1 MEVGNL
7 FVKLNL
13 DMSGLQRG
21 LEQAKAQ
28 VAGLGDRLQSAMK
41 AAEPGS
47 KALAASLAAVGAA
60 AGALG
65 LKTIK
70 MAGQM
75 EQSRIAFTTMLGS
88 AEAADAFLR
97 ELYDFAARTP
107 FEIEG
112 LQQSARQLLAFG
124 FHAQEIIPMMEA
136 IGNAVSGLGG
146 GAVEIERVVRALGQM
161 QAKGKVTAEEMMQLA
176 ELGIPVWDILAE
188 KIGVSIPEAMNKAS
202 KGGISAAEGIN
213 AIIEG
218 MNERF
223 PDMMQKQSD
232 SLLGIWA
239 NFEDNVSMI
248 LTRIGDD
255 LIETFNLKGKLKS
268 AVEALERLQ
277 AIIGE
282 EGLQGLFDQL
292 STRAKMAIA
301 AIAGA
306 ITAALIPAF
315 VALATA
321 IWGAMAPLLPFMAV
335 GAAIAALAYTI
346 YKAWSDNMFGIQDK
360 VKTTGAVIS
369 SAFQVAVASIMTAF
383 NKLKEIVLR
392 ILQGIMN
399 AVEPLVGVLGKVAPS
414 FESAF
419 KRAQAAIKTKG
430 DAASKEAEKQ
440 AAKLRE
446 AAASLQISAAEM
458 REAFSSWST
467 PGTSV
472 GLGDFRIKDKLDVSS
487 VLGLGAAGE
496 SISDTMSKVAAAGSK
511 VAAAGS
517 KAAQTLRAAWEATAE
532 SLENRLAQ
540 VKTAFEIKGNQLDI
554 TGNKAQQLRNDIDS
568 LTAQIEIQKQII
580 EATNEG
586 YEQMKAEKGENSE
599 EAQKLKLKLLEE
611 QKALSDLEKQLY
623 DATNAMKAH
632 AQEFRD
638 LAAEIDKVEQKY
650 KDDLAAALE
659 DYQRKVEE
667 VNRKV
672 REEEQRTTDEYNRA
686 VEERTR
692 ALSNFVGLFD
702 QVARRD
708 VSGESL
714 LANLRGQVDAFEN
727 WSENI
732 QALAARGVDQGLI
745 EELRQ
750 MGPKAGPEIAA
761 LNTLTDEQLAEYV
774 TLWRRKNEEARAEA
788 INQLQQQRVEMQQ
801 KLMEIRRAANE
812 QLELYRAEWEK
823 KNAEIRKNAEE
834 EMKRIEEKFQ
844 SIAKAGTTYGVQL
857 VANFTAGMES
867 QFDRLRRTL
876 EEMAMTVDSYMPHS
890 PAKAGPLK
898 RLAEWGPALVNTFA
912 DGIRASLPK
921 LENAVAGMAALTPAA
936 IGPSISNSTSNNYG
950 GNTLIVNING
960 TNARDI
966 WRELEPIFLREIH
979 KVGNR

>member
-1 MEVGNL
+1 MKNAKEQ
-7 FVKLNL
+7 LN
-13 DMSGLQRG
+13 SLQGR
-21 LEQAKAQ
+21 
-28 VAGLGDRLQSAMK
+28 MK
-41 AAEPGS
+41 EAEKGS
-47 KALAASLAAVGAA
+47 KALAKGLAVIGTALMA
-60 AGALG
+60 AG
-65 LKTIK
+65 LKSIQ
-70 MAGQM
+70 MAGNL
-75 EQSRIAFTTMLGS
+75 EQTKIAFTTMLGS
-88 AEAADAFLR
+88 AEAADAFIR
-97 ELYDFAARTP
+97 QLYDFAAKTP

-112 LQQSARQLLAFG
+112 LTTAARQLLAFG
-124 FHAQEIIPMMEA
+124 FQAQEIIPMMEA

-146 GAVEIERVVRALGQM
+146 GAFEIERVTRALGQM

-176 ELGIPVWDILAE
+176 ELGIPVWDILAD
-188 KIGVSIPEAMNKAS
+188 KIGVSIPEAMDKAS
-202 KGGISAAEGIN
+202 KGGISAAQGIS
-213 AIIEG
+213 ALIEG

-223 PDMMQKQSD
+223 PDMMQKQSE
-232 SLLGIWA
+232 SLLGIWS
-239 NFEDNVSMI
+239 NLEDNVSQI
-248 LTRIGDD
+248 FTKIGEE
-255 LIETFNLKGKLKS
+255 LIETFSINGKLKS
-268 AVEALERLQ
+268 VVESLEHLREL
-277 AIIGE
+277 ISE
-282 EGLQGLFDQL
+282 DGLQGALDQMSL
-292 STRAKMAIA
+292 VAKTAIV

-315 VALATA
+315 VALGKA
-321 IWGAMAPLLPFMAV
+321 IYLNAIVPLGPFIAL
-335 GAAIAALAYTI
+335 GAAIAAAAYLI
-346 YKAWSDNMFGIQDK
+346 YEAWSSNMFGIQDK
-360 VKTTGAVIS
+360 VKATAAYITAN
-369 SAFQVAVASIMTAF
+369 FQTSVALVMTAF
-383 NKLKEIVLR
+383 NKLKEVVYR
-392 ILQGIMN
+392 ILQSIMD
-399 AVEPLVGVLGKVAPS
+399 AVEPLVGVLGKIAPS

-419 KRAQAAIKTKG
+419 GRAQAAIKTKG

-446 AAASLQISAAEM
+446 AASSLRTSAGEM
-458 REAFSSWST
+458 QEAFSSWST
-467 PGTSV
+467 PGKKLSMA
-472 GLGDFRIKDKLDVSS
+472 DFRIKDSTSFLSGIVSS
-487 VLGLGAAGE
+487 DTSGTE
-496 SISDTMSKVAAAGSK
+496 SADDVFSK

-517 KAAQTLRAAWEATAE
+517 KAAKDLKAAWEVAAD
-532 SLENRLAQ
+532 SLKTRLSQ
-540 VKTAFEIKGNQLDI
+540 IRTAFEITGNQLDM
-554 TGNKAQQLRNDIDS
+554 TGSKAQQFRNDIDS
-568 LTAQIEIQKQII
+568 LTAQIEIQRQVV
-580 EATNEG
+580 EATNTG

-623 DATNAMKAH
+623 DATNALKAH

-659 DYQRKVEE
+659 DYQKKVED
-667 VNRKV
+667 VNQKV
-672 REEEQRTTDEYNRA
+672 REEERRTTDEYNRA

-774 TLWRRKNEEARAEA
+774 SLWRTKNEEARAEA

-801 KLMEIRRAANE
+801 KLMEIRQAANE
-812 QLELYRAEWEK
+812 QLEQYRIEWEK

-834 EMKRIEEKFQ
+834 EMNRIQEKFE

-867 QFDRLRRTL
+867 QFDDLRRTL
-876 EEMAMTVDSYMPHS
+876 FELASIVDSYMPHS
-890 PAKAGPLK
+890 PAKRGPLSK
-898 RLAEWGPALVNTFA
+898 IMEWGPALVNTFV

-921 LENAVAGMAALTPAA
+921 LENAVVGMAALTPAA
-936 IGPSISNSTSNNYG
+936 VGSSISNTSNNYG
-950 GNTLIVNING
+950 GNVFHIHVSGGSSREQAEGIM
-960 TNARDI
+960 
-966 WRELEPIFLREIH
+966 RELHRLGVRF
-979 KVGNR
+979 

>member
-1 MEVGNL
+1 MELANM
-7 FVKLNL
+7 FVRITSDDSKFTAGIKAARQQLE
-13 DMSGLQRG
+13 GLQGRM
-21 LEQAKAQ
+21 Q
-28 VAGLGDRLQSAMK
+28 
-41 AAEPGS
+41 AAEKGS
-47 KALAASLAAVGAA
+47 QALAKGLAVIGAALAA
-60 AGALG
+60 AGI
-65 LKTIK
+65 KSIK
-70 MAGQM
+70 MAGDL
-75 EQSRIAFTTMLGS
+75 EQTKIAFTTMLGS
-88 AEAADAFLR
+88 AQAADAFIKQ
-97 ELYDFAARTP
+97 LYDFAARTP

-112 LQQSARQLLAFG
+112 LTTAARQLLAFG
-124 FHAQEIIPMMEA
+124 FQAEQIIPMMES

-146 GAVEIERVVRALGQM
+146 GAFEIERVTRALGQM
-161 QAKGKVTAEEMMQLA
+161 QAKGKVSAEEMMQLA
-176 ELGIPVWDILAE
+176 ELGIPVWEILAD
-188 KIGVSIPEAMNKAS
+188 KIGVSIPEAMDKAS

-213 AIIEG
+213 ALLEG

-223 PDMMQKQSD
+223 PDMMQKQSE
-232 SLLGIWA
+232 SLLGIWS
-239 NFEDNVSMI
+239 NFEDNVAQI
-248 LTRIGDD
+248 FTRIGED
-255 LIETFNLKGKLKS
+255 LIETFDLKGKLKS
-268 AVEALERLQ
+268 AVGALEHLREL
-277 AIIGE
+277 IGE
-282 EGLQGLFDQL
+282 EGLQGVFDQL
-292 STRAKMAIA
+292 STSAKTAIA

-315 VALATA
+315 VALGTA
-321 IWGAMAPLLPFMAV
+321 IWAAMAPLLPFIAL
-335 GAAIAALAYTI
+335 GAAIAAAAYLI
-346 YKAWSDNMFGIQDK
+346 YEAWSSNMFGIQDK
-360 VKTTGAVIS
+360 VKATAAYITAN
-369 SAFQVAVASIMTAF
+369 FQTSVALVMTAF
-383 NKLKEIVLR
+383 NKLKEVVYRVL
-392 ILQGIMN
+392 QSIMD
-399 AVEPLVGVLGKVAPS
+399 AVSPVVGVLGKVAPGI
-414 FESAF
+414 ETAF
-419 KRAQAAIKTKG
+419 GKAQKAMQEKG
-430 DAASKEAEKQ
+430 DAASEEAQRQAAALKKAAANLKTSAGEMKEA
-440 AAKLRE
+440 
-446 AAASLQISAAEM
+446 
-458 REAFSSWST
+458 FTDWST
-467 PGTSV
+467 PSSSSGKSFA
-472 GLGDFRIKDKLDVSS
+472 DFRKQFESS
-487 VLGLGAAGE
+487 LGLGEATGE
-496 SISDTMSKVAAAGSK
+496 NALEQLATSGA
-511 VAAAGS
+511 
-517 KAAQTLRAAWEATAE
+517 KAAKDLKAAWESAAD
-532 SLENRLAQ
+532 SLKTRLSQ
-540 VKTAFEIKGNQLDI
+540 IKTIFEIAGNQLDM
-554 TGNKAQQLRNDIDS
+554 TGSKAQQFRNDIDS
-568 LTAQIEIQKQII
+568 LTAQIEIQRQVV
-580 EATNEG
+580 EATNTG

-599 EAQKLKLKLLEE
+599 EAQKLKLKVLEE

-623 DATNAMKAH
+623 ETTNALKDH

-638 LAAEIDKVEQKY
+638 LAVEIDKVERKY
-650 KDDLAAALE
+650 KDDLASALE
-659 DYQRKVEE
+659 DYRQKVED

-702 QVARRD
+702 EVAGRD

-801 KLMEIRRAANE
+801 KLMEIRQAANE

-890 PAKAGPLK
+890 PAKVGPLK

-936 IGPSISNSTSNNYG
+936 VGPSISNSTSNNYG
-950 GNTLIVNING
+950 GNVFHIHVSGGSSREQAENLL
-960 TNARDI
+960 
-966 WRELEPIFLREIH
+966 RELHRRGVRF
-979 KVGNR
+979 